1 MIYLKD
7 TKWKVQG
14 ARETAKVFQDILSL
28 EDRIER
34 DKEHFYVMHLDIK
47 NRVKMVELVLSVH

>member
-1 MIYLKD
+1 MRYLKD
-7 TKWKVQG
+7 SKLKVQG
-14 ARETAKVFQDILSL
+14 ARETAKVFQDILAL
-28 EDRIER
+28 EDVER